1 MKTNNLIYK
10 ALSLVALLCLWQT
23 TAWGDNAVTGNKYSS
38 VGSEV
43 ISARLVGGTG
53 WQSGGWYNNHT
64 YDLAYDGNNGTYAQQ
79 ADHYTNPT
87 LTFDLNERELDEIQF
102 RTASGRDNT
111 QPRPQ
116 AIVVEKGDSEDGPWT
131 EVQRFTF
138 NRQNETETV
147 ILNQAITSSYVRLT
161 FEVSD
166 DYRRTVEVYEVSL
179 FSSASSATIQHKD
192 AKWFDLKENL
202 GLDNDAVGSFNYD
215 QRRFTADM
223 SVASEGLQATH
234 TYIDTIYV
242 HKGSNVKLIL
252 PTSNKSDGTGTSSV
266 WTYQRW
272 YSYRTDKTFATNGS
286 DGVYDLLTPNNNKQ
300 AYRFTNGYVGKPL
313 SDDIVQSMTFHYPT
327 EAEFDKWFPNSQ
339 VDNDWYVVACDVS
352 GYTDFSKDF
361 DSKGNGGNYG
371 GNGSVSKETI
381 LANAKKQFTDEG
393 YYEPTL
399 ALRVIYYIVGVDDR
413 DMPEGSDKKAN
424 WDSWYGK
431 LTTSD
436 YQGGNTEE
444 GKKYLEEYD
453 ITFPNKHLSNY
464 TCEVLSLS
472 KDARSYAI
480 PNVDEVA
487 NSDEDAPL
495 TVKLISNNAGIQL
508 AKSEQYK
515 DNNGNTH
522 IRYEGYD
529 DETTLSGIQRVI
541 QFASENGNLGQP
553 WEVED
558 GSTAI
563 VIVTKKCD
571 NGITYNI
578 ARFNLTFTA
587 DAVPYTQSQ
596 LANIPSNSSEIIR
609 TPQWL
614 RNNRRLLTQ
623 LNFDYDEKVAAM
635 YGQEEYFPF
644 PLAWDNS
651 SYAFFDGSPWQDF
664 VSSANYTISNGYYWY
679 PEFSYYAL
687 TNDYIGYG
695 DQGNRNNARPPLDDE
710 GNPLIK
716 GKSNYHIYVDA
727 SDRPG
732 VLARL
737 PFDEKLCVGSEL
749 FVSAWVKS
757 AGSKDNDDAAVLFT
771 VMGVTNKED
780 GSQLYTPLYRH
791 SSGQIRTTTWLNAR
805 DAGTGER
812 NNEWYQVYFSFMN
825 TNELASTFD
834 SYVLQVENNS
844 ASTTGGDY
852 YLDDIRVYIAQPN
865 ATVTQ
870 KEYSC
875 TNERTRMNIELD
887 WERLMSRLGTED
899 LEGDNGI
906 SFCFYDEMTYETTY
920 NAYIAEHGGE
930 NASAD
935 DINAAKL
942 AAITASVQPL
952 GDQTTYDRPY
962 ATLYFKNKFDDNKQ
976 YGTDEK
982 HYFARD
988 NYDASVKR
996 YYFYK
1001 TEDSDNG
1008 RRITVDF
1015 YSNLSPNRPYNMI
1028 ILPATLED
1036 DATQE
1041 LAMQDFA
1048 EQIGNPC
1055 LITTRFYVESETL
1068 VKVNGEV
1075 LDPTTDFCAGQ
1086 VFNFSAQMR
1095 YPTGEYDSEGMEIY
1109 KVIESGVYYD
1119 WFFGTEEEY
1128 LTDNE
1133 TYGTNLDV
1141 ALTNF
1146 RGVYPDATS
1155 LDGVEVDK
1163 TSEDGALTFTQ
1174 ADYDIINHY
1183 LNTDAPAGGINKKLV
1198 LHKENLNITIL
1209 EGGLEVVIKP
1219 IQTYVA
1225 PEESGL
1231 SNDQWATIC
1240 WEYVPLALTVDD
1252 RAPKLFAGF
1261 NIVNYPAEDFAPAL
1275 RIGLAQIKQAT
1286 NEENALR
1293 VDLRDAETVTTGADY
1308 LGPIDTQDDMRH
1320 IYLVATDDPRYDKWF
1335 DAESAEE
1342 FDRTSLPI
1350 GDIIDLYAEKSGEG
1364 SEYNDHMNITF
1375 NLNRQTINGEQFQF
1389 DPREGYTYTFATYF
1403 EEKSHNSD
1411 EIYNT
1416 CYGSFNIEMKVVP
1429 EYLVWNGGANDNWN
1443 NDANWKRAKGSDLKI
1458 TDGSYTDYADD
1469 ELTETGNGFVPM
1481 LFSNVVMPKDS
1492 KVELYMTG
1500 YINGGAAW
1508 QENQKPQHIGDPTT
1522 YIQYD
1527 LMAYADPETND
1538 LTTQRYR
1545 VNICRDI
1552 HFEQGAQMLHAEQL
1566 LYNKAWMDV
1575 SVPTKTW
1582 TLVSTPLS
1590 GVVAGDWYTSTR
1602 GTQTELPYF
1611 KDITFGTGNDRR
1623 NPAVYQRSW
1632 DENARIVD
1640 SPINNGNGTV
1650 GFHTSTPVWSAAYND
1665 ASVPYVAGGGYSLSA
1680 RDVTDGNGTLSFR
1693 FPKADTQ
1700 YDYST
1705 GTLDR
1710 TNSGKLLVSG
1720 LLNRDTPTNLVRRD
1734 NVTQT
1739 LTPSQDG
1746 KYMIVGNPYMA
1757 PLDLKKFFEVNAD
1770 EDGNLTGQY
1779 WSETSEGS
1787 AMGGTDATG
1796 GKWLTPTGT
1805 ETIEPFGA
1813 FFVQLKDEATDNTV
1827 KFTADMQKFEQVQG
1841 EGTAFTI
1848 TADNGSEKSR
1858 AILAYADNAN
1868 NDYADT
1874 EDTQLMR
1881 DLLGNN
1887 ANELSVYTVA
1897 GDVAA
1902 SINRVKDL
1910 QKIPLGLF
1918 ATEDAQT
1925 TLTFKGVST
1934 LKEPTLYD
1942 ASQNTS
1948 TPITEGMTLD
1958 INGSS
1963 HGRYYICSL
1972 GEGNGTTG
1980 IDEITSTEEDVKVT
1994 SPAHRQVV
2002 VTANSG
2008 IEGISV
2014 YSANGTLLRRVTPA
2028 GDTTCTIDG
2037 VASGVAVVMVKT
2049 ANNND
2054 TFKIIIK

>member
-10 ALSLVALLCLWQT
+10 ALSLVALLCLGQT
-23 TAWGDNAVTGNKYSS
+23 AAWGDNAVTGNKYSS

-87 LTFDLNERELDEIQF
+87 LTFDLNGRELDEIQF

-116 AIVVEKGDSEDGPWT
+116 ALVVEKGDSEDGPWT

-252 PTSNKSDGTGTSSV
+252 PTSNNSEGTGTSSV

-327 EAEFDKWFPNSQ
+327 EDEFEKWFPNSQ

-361 DSKGNGGNYG
+361 DSKGNGGNYS

-381 LANAKKQFTDEG
+381 LANAKTQFTDEG

-431 LTTSD
+431 LTTSA
-436 YQGGNTEE
+436 YQGGTIEE

-472 KDARSYAI
+472 KDAHSYAI
-480 PNVDEVA
+480 PDVDE
-487 NSDEDAPL
+487 DESL
-495 TVKLISNNAGIQL
+495 TVEIVSNDAGIRLVSNNQANYTPYG
-508 AKSEQYK
+508 
-515 DNNGNTH
+515 
-522 IRYEGYD
+522 
-529 DETTLSGIQRVI
+529 DECTLSGIKRTI
-541 QFASENGNLGQP
+541 QFAAESGELGQP
-553 WEVED
+553 WEVKD
-558 GSTAI
+558 GSTATI
-563 VIVTKKCD
+563 IVTKKCD

-578 ARFNLTFTA
+578 ARFKLTFTA

-596 LANIPSNSSEIIR
+596 LANIPSNSPEIIR

-614 RNNRRLLTQ
+614 TDNRRLLTQ

-664 VSSANYTISNGYYWY
+664 ISSAYYSKSSNNSTYDHSWY
-679 PEFSYYAL
+679 PEFGYYAL
-687 TNDYIGYG
+687 TNDYIGWG
-695 DQGNRNNARPPLDDE
+695 DQVGNDIRPREDNE

-749 FVSAWVKS
+749 FVTAWIKS
-757 AGSKDNDDAAVLFT
+757 AGSEGNDDAAVLFT

-791 SSGQIRTTTWLNAR
+791 SSGQIRTTTWLNAG
-805 DAGTGER
+805 DAGTGSET
-812 NNEWYQVYFSFMN
+812 NEWYQVYFSFMN

-899 LEGDNGI
+899 AEGDNGI

-935 DINAAKL
+935 DVNAAKL

-962 ATLYFKNKFDDNKQ
+962 ATLYFKNKFDDNEE
-976 YGTDEK
+976 YGTDG

-988 NYDASVKR
+988 NYDASVNR

-1128 LTDNE
+1128 ITDNE
-1133 TYGTNLDV
+1133 TYGTNLDL

-1146 RGVYPDATS
+1146 RGVYPNATS
-1155 LDGVEVDK
+1155 LEDVEVGA
-1163 TSEDGALTFTQ
+1163 TSGDGAITFTQ

-1183 LNTDAPAGGINKKLV
+1183 LNADAPAGGINKKLV

-1209 EGGLEVVIKP
+1209 EGGLEVVVKP

-1231 SNDQWATIC
+1231 SNDQWAAIC

-1261 NIVNYPAEDFAPAL
+1261 NIINYPADDFAPAL

-1293 VDLRDAETVTTGADY
+1293 VDLRDAETVTTGADH

-1335 DAESAEE
+1335 ASESAEE

-1350 GDIIDLYAEKSGEG
+1350 GDIIDLYAEKSEEG

-1403 EEKSHNSD
+1403 EEKSRNSD

-1429 EYLVWNGGANDNWN
+1429 EYLVWKGGANDNWN
-1443 NDANWKRAKGSDLKI
+1443 NDANWKRATKADIKV
-1458 TDGSYTDYADD
+1458 TDNSYTDYAED

-1481 LFSNVVMPKDS
+1481 LFSNVVMPEES
-1492 KVELYMTG
+1492 RVELYMTG

-1566 LYNKAWMDV
+1566 IYNKAWMDV
-1575 SVPTKTW
+1575 SMPSKQW
-1582 TLVSTPLS
+1582 TLVSLPLRD
-1590 GVVAGDWYTSTR
+1590 VVSGDWYTSTT

-1611 KDITFGTGNDRR
+1611 KDITFNDQTNDRR

-1632 DENARIVD
+1632 DENATIVD

-1650 GFHTSTPVWSAAYND
+1650 GFNTSTPVWSAAYND

-1680 RDVTDGNGTLSFR
+1680 RDVTGGNGTLSFR
-1693 FPKADTQ
+1693 FPKADKQ

-1705 GTLDR
+1705 GTFPR
-1710 TNSGKLLVSG
+1710 NNSGRLLVSG
-1720 LLNRDTPTNLVRRD
+1720 LLDRGNPLQLVRND

-1739 LTPSQDG
+1739 LAPSQDG
-1746 KYMIVGNPYMA
+1746 KYMIAGNPYMA
-1757 PLDLKKFFEVNAD
+1757 PLDLKKFLEYNSGT
-1770 EDGNLTGQY
+1770 EGNLTGQY
-1779 WSETSEGS
+1779 WSETAGGTT
-1787 AMGGTDATG
+1787 AGGTDSQG
-1796 GKWLTPTGT
+1796 GQWIEPTGT

-1813 FFVQLKDEATDNTV
+1813 FFVQLKDGATDNTV
-1827 KFTADMQKFEQVQG
+1827 KFTADMQKFVAKTEG
-1841 EGTAFTI
+1841 EAATTAFTI
-1848 TADNGSEKSR
+1848 TADNGNAKSG
-1858 AILAYADNAN
+1858 AALAYADNAEN
-1868 NDYADT
+1868 AFNAT
-1874 EDTQLMR
+1874 EDVRLMR
-1881 DLLGNN
+1881 NLLGNS

-1897 GDVAA
+1897 GDMATSVNR
-1902 SINRVKDL
+1902 INDAR
-1910 QKIPLGLF
+1910 QIPLGLF
-1918 ATEDAQT
+1918 AAEDDVT
-1925 TLTFKGVST
+1925 TLTFTGVDA
-1934 LKEPTLYD
+1934 LLDPTLYD
-1942 ASQNTS
+1942 AQNDTE
-1948 TPITEGMTLD
+1948 TPITEGMELTV
-1958 INGSS
+1958 NGQS
-1963 HGRYYICSL
+1963 HGRYFIRSRGA
-1972 GEGNGTTG
+1972 GEGTTG
-1980 IDEITSTEEDVKVT
+1980 ITDATADGNGDV
-1994 SPAHRQVV
+1994 
-2002 VTANSG
+2002 
-2008 IEGISV
+2008 SV
-2014 YSANGTLLRRVTPA
+2014 YSVERGRVVVSSGAGLRSVDIYSVGGSLLKREDAAA
-2028 GDTTCTIDG
+2028 GQTALTIDG
-2037 VASGVAVVMVKT
+2037 VDSGMAVVRVATAEGTETRKIVVK
-2049 ANNND
+2049 
-2054 TFKIIIK
+2054 